1 MKPRTKRTATA
12 MRRIDY
18 VRLFVGD
25 GGTRAEVV
33 GVGFRLPVSRPVPLS
48 YASKLI
54 SEGMPS
60 VAHHWQSTRP
70 NPVVEGG

>member
-1 MKPRTKRTATA
+1 

-18 VRLFVGD
+18 VRLFVDD
-25 GGTRAEVV
+25 GATRAEVV

-60 VAHHWQSTRP
+60 VAHHRHRRRSDRAA
-70 NPVVEGG
+70 EGT

>member
-1 MKPRTKRTATA
+1 MKPRTKKTATA

-18 VRLFVGD
+18 VRLFVED
-25 GGTRAEVV
+25 CGTRAEVV

-60 VAHHWQSTRP
+60 VAHHRQSLLP
-70 NPVVEGG
+70 GPVAEGG